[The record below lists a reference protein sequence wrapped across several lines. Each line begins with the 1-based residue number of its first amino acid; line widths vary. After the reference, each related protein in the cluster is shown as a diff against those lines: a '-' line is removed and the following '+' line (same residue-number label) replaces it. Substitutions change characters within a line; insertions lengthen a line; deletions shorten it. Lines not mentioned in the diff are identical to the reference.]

1 MIWLIL
7 IGLFIALTL
16 YCCVVIAGRAEK
28 KEQEMWEK
36 ENEQCNNSDIM
47 DNGNSVHMCNN
58 YNDHC
63 YGRLSDDRGV

>member
-16 YCCVVIAGRAEK
+16 YCCVVVSGRAEK

-36 ENEQCNNSDIM
+36 ENEID
-47 DNGNSVHMCNN
+47 
-58 YNDHC
+58 
-63 YGRLSDDRGV
+63 